1 MRKCP
6 WTCRTTC
13 SRVIACSRG
22 TGCSG
27 CRWPITGESGASSL
41 RCSPPVRWKRT
52 GRSSKPSPTTC
63 CPRWRAAPASTSPH
77 RLRPA
82 CHWK

>member
-1 MRKCP
+1 M
-6 WTCRTTC
+6 
-13 SRVIACSRG
+13 
-22 TGCSG
+22 
-27 CRWPITGESGASSL
+27 TGESGASSL